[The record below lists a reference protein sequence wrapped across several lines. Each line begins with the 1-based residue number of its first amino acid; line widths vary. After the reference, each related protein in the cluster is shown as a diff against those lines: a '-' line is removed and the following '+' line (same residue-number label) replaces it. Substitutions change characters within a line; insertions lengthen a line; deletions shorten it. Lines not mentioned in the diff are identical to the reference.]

1 MNQKCYLC
9 NNDGSKIFERPNGYD
24 GNHVNCPQCTN
35 YKITRNAIKKI
46 MQRHQVP
53 ASLSSTVRSHFETTG
68 NLYEVDTVKIDLS
81 N

>member
-9 NNDGSKIFERPNGYD
+9 KNDRSKIIERPNGYD
-24 GNHVNCPQCTN
+24 GNHVSCPQCTN

-46 MQRHQVP
+46 MQGHKVP
-53 ASLSSTVRSHFETTG
+53 ASLSSTVRSHFEITG
-68 NLYEVDTVKIDLS
+68 NLYEIDTVKIDLL

>member
-35 YKITRNAIKKI
+35 YKITN
-46 MQRHQVP
+46 
-53 ASLSSTVRSHFETTG
+53 FETTG